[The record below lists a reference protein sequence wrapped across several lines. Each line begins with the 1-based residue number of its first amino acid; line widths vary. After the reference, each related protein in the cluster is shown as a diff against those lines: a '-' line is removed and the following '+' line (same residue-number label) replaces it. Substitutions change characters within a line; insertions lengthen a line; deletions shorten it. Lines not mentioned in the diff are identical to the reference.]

1 MSTITKDGVVIGET
15 TSGAW
20 GYRVGHSVAL
30 AMVKAEHAAPGTEL
44 DVNIY
49 GEICK
54 AVVQGDGPLWDPAN
68 ERIRA

>member
-1 MSTITKDGVVIGET
+1 MATLWNGDEVVGEV

-30 AMVKAEHAAPGTEL
+30 GMVRPDLASAGTEL
-44 DVNIY
+44 MVDIY
-49 GEICK
+49 GHMCPATVET
-54 AVVQGDGPLWDPAN
+54 DGALWDPKN